1 MGMSDLLTETRVGP
15 QTLSVAVQTDAGHK
29 QQFPEAG
36 SQTASTVARWETQGW
51 HWGTSGRDAEL
62 PAQGLERGAGR
73 AQSWERSL
81 QGRGLGHRGQEDL
94 W

>member
-1 MGMSDLLTETRVGP
+1 MSDLLTETRVGP

-36 SQTASTVARWETQGW
+36 SQTVSTVARWETQGW

-73 AQSWERSL
+73 ARSWERSL